1 MEEARQ
7 YPAVEAKTGKP
18 SGKTAVSQVYNVTY
32 PQTAGGSGG
41 LVEEV
46 LIYIYDISQVRSII
60 IYSHDNISLYY
71 TRYIWVRIFAW
82 YGHLRWGFRTPKWE
96 HKSGARNY
104 FPFEIEKTKRN
115 KICMLH
121 VLLTYNRIRSQKFR
135 FRSGSSFAPH
145 FCAPIWVSE
154 TPT

>member
-46 LIYIYDISQVRSII
+46 LIYIYDISQLRSII
-60 IYSHDNISLYY
+60 IVMIIY
-71 TRYIWVRIFAW
+71 TRYGWTLPQHR
-82 YGHLRWGFRTPKWE
+82 LRTVT
-96 HKSGARNY
+96 
-104 FPFEIEKTKRN
+104 I
-115 KICMLH
+115 
-121 VLLTYNRIRSQKFR
+121 YNGYTQ
-135 FRSGSSFAPH
+135 
-145 FCAPIWVSE
+145 
-154 TPT
+154 